1 MFFKSYLA
9 PSFWVS
15 EKFMFVGIII
25 HVLLSQE
32 EINENEEEQHNSV
45 QCDDV
50 VYGTISDMP
59 TLSR

>member
-1 MFFKSYLA
+1 
-9 PSFWVS
+9 
-15 EKFMFVGIII
+15 MFVGIVN
-25 HVLLSQE
+25 VLLNE
-32 EINENEEEQHNSV
+32 KEINENEEEQHNSV